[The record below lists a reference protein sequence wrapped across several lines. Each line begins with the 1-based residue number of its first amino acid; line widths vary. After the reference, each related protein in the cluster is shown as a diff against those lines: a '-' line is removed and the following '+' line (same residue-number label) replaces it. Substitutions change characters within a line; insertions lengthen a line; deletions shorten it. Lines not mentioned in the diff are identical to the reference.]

1 MALYATPSDII
12 ARKSVT
18 TLGQLCSDSGT
29 TVTPTGLLT
38 DTVLEMALLDA
49 SGAIE
54 AALMQSGRYTAEDLE
69 GLSALSDNSTSYLS
83 RICCDIAMAYL
94 FARKPTFSVEQY
106 KQYLDLEEQ
115 HLERLRKGEHV
126 LFKQANIDAG
136 TPKYSQASVTAVNQL
151 GLLRDRTHNYYPK
164 RTSTSG

>member
-1 MALYATPSDII
+1 MALYASPDDII
-12 ARKSVT
+12 ARKSVQ

-29 TVTPTGLLT
+29 AITPSGLQT
-38 DTVLEMALLDA
+38 NAYLEQALLDA

-54 AALMQSGRYTAEDLE
+54 AALLQSGRYTPDDLVDL
-69 GLSALSDNSTSYLS
+69 GTLSDNSTSYLA

-94 FARKPTFSVEQY
+94 YARKPTHSVEQY

-115 HLERLRKGEHV
+115 HLERLRKGEHL

-136 TPKYSQASVTAVNQL
+136 TPKYTQPSVVAMEQL

-164 RTSTSG
+164 RTSSGG

>member
-1 MALYATPSDII
+1 MALYASPSDII
-12 ARKSVT
+12 ARKSST

-29 TVTPTGLLT
+29 AVTPSGLQSDGNL
-38 DTVLEMALLDA
+38 DMALQDA
-49 SGAIE
+49 SGAID

-69 GLSALSDNSTSYLS
+69 GLASLSDNSASYLS

-106 KQYLDLEEQ
+106 KQYQDLADQ

-126 LFKQANIDAG
+126 LFIQRNIDAG
-136 TPKYSQASVTAVNQL
+136 TPKYSQTSVEAIEQQ
-151 GLLRDRTHNYYPK
+151 GYIRDRTLNYYPK
-164 RTSTSG
+164 RYSTGG